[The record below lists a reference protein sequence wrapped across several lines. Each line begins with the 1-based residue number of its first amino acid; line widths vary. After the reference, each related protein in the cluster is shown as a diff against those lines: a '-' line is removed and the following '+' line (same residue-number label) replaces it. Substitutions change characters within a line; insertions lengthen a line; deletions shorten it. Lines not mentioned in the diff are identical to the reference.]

1 MKYILC
7 IPYFFLWL
15 LSLLPMRCLYVL
27 SDVLFLLVYHLV
39 RYRRRLVAAQ
49 LADCFPEKDERE
61 RDRIMR
67 RFYRFLCDM
76 MVEDIKLISI
86 GAEEMRRRVQFRG
99 FREAALKAQAQGKQ
113 FCFFYLGHYGNW
125 EWLAS
130 YALWAPE
137 GWTCAQIYHPLRN
150 KTVDRFFLRL
160 RTQFGGSCVAMKET
174 LRHIL
179 TLRRQGTREAMAFIA
194 DQSPKWEAMHHWTPF
209 LHHQTSF
216 FIGTE
221 KIGKQVDAAIFYVRV
236 TRPSRGHYVGQV
248 LPLTYAPKEHPDYE
262 ITDMYARLLEEQ
274 IRECPELWLWT
285 HKRWKRT
292 YGEWLTRQEGSAG
305 KDK

>member
-1 MKYILC
+1 MMKYILA
-7 IPYFFLWL
+7 IVYWLLWL
-15 LSLLPMRCLYVL
+15 LSLLPMRVLYIL
-27 SDVLFLLVYHLV
+27 SDLMFLLVYHLV
-39 RYRRRLVAAQ
+39 RYRRRLVERQ
-49 LADCFPEKDERE
+49 LAESFPEKTERE
-61 RDRIMR
+61 RRQIVR
-67 RFYRFLCDM
+67 RFYRFLCDLL
-76 MVEDIKLISI
+76 VEDVKLISI
-86 GAEEMRRRVQFRG
+86 RPEEMRRRVQFPG
-99 FREAALKAQAQGKQ
+99 FEEAMHEAEIRGKQ

-137 GWTCAQIYHPLRN
+137 GWQCAQIYHPLRN
-150 KTVDRFFLRL
+150 KALDRFFLRL
-160 RTQFGGSCVAMKET
+160 RTQFGGSCVGMKET

-209 LHHQTSF
+209 LHHSTSF

-236 TRPSRGHYVGQV
+236 TRPARGRYVGEVVPISLDPAQ
-248 LPLTYAPKEHPDYE
+248 HPNYE
-262 ITDMYARLLEEQ
+262 ITDTYARLLEEQ
-274 IRECPELWLWT
+274 ISACPELWLWT

-292 YGEWLTRQEGSAG
+292 YEEWLKRKNEF
-305 KDK
+305 